1 MTVLP
6 ATCTV
11 HRLRS
16 GCLGMTLSLLLCGSN
31 VFAQAAASDG
41 PRTVS
46 LSAAQSREIR
56 IPEEGPVIS
65 RPITSMKALRARG
78 VTLQQTDYSCGAA
91 AVATILKEHFKRD
104 VDEMQVIRGMLQ
116 FADPEVV
123 KATGF
128 SLLDMRKYV
137 ESIGLRGSGFKVGP
151 QRLFE
156 LKVPVISLI
165 DLKGYK
171 HFVVIKKASEGRVY
185 VADPSFGNRTFRI
198 EEFVEMWNGVL
209 LAITGPGADP
219 NSVLTKVDAP
229 ALQHRADAAYI
240 EVRRAALDFG
250 FRSFDLF

>member
-16 GCLGMTLSLLLCGSN
+16 GCLGMVLSLLLCSSN
-31 VFAQAAASDG
+31 VFAQAAAPEG
-41 PRTVS
+41 FRTD
-46 LSAAQSREIR
+46 AQSREIR

-65 RPITSMKALRARG
+65 RQITSMKALRARG
-78 VTLQQTDYSCGAA
+78 VTLQRTDYSCGAA

-128 SLLDMRKYV
+128 SLLDMRKYI
-137 ESIGLRGSGFKVGP
+137 ESVGLRGSGFKVGP

>member
-1 MTVLP
+1 M
-6 ATCTV
+6 A
-11 HRLRS
+11 
-16 GCLGMTLSLLLCGSN
+16 LSLLLCGSN
-31 VFAQAAASDG
+31 VFAQAAAPDG
-41 PRTVS
+41 PRTAS
-46 LSAAQSREIR
+46 PSAAQSREIR

-128 SLLDMRKYV
+128 SLLDMRKYI

-165 DLKGYK
+165 DVKGYK
-171 HFVVIKKASEGRVY
+171 HFVVIKKATEGRVHI
-185 VADPSFGNRTFRI
+185 ADPSFGNRTYRI
-198 EEFVEMWNGVL
+198 EDFVEMWNGVL

-219 NSVLTKVDAP
+219 NSVLTKVDTP

-240 EVRRAALDFG
+240 EVRRASLDFG

>member
-1 MTVLP
+1 MTLVP

-11 HRLRS
+11 LRLRS

-31 VFAQAAASDG
+31 VFAQAAAPEGFRTAPPSD
-41 PRTVS
+41 
-46 LSAAQSREIR
+46 AQSREIR

-78 VTLQQTDYSCGAA
+78 VTLQRTDYSCGAA

-137 ESIGLRGSGFKVGP
+137 ESIGLRGSGFKAQGSDQPHRP
-151 QRLFE
+151 QRLQTLCRDQE
-156 LKVPVISLI
+156 GVRGACLRCRPV
-165 DLKGYK
+165 
-171 HFVVIKKASEGRVY
+171 F
-185 VADPSFGNRTFRI
+185 
-198 EEFVEMWNGVL
+198 W
-209 LAITGPGADP
+209 
-219 NSVLTKVDAP
+219 
-229 ALQHRADAAYI
+229 
-240 EVRRAALDFG
+240 
-250 FRSFDLF
+250 